1 MNCRNRNPRI
11 SFKFF
16 CGAIALASLF
26 FSGVE
31 ARTQYPLE
39 FPAKSQVSKDGTA
52 LLLEDYA
59 NAPLSSL
66 RGDGP
71 YPSPIDFHEVLGR
84 LNTLVSEPP
93 NAPGFASRFF
103 VNDLNGVLYI
113 LDKKTKKFFPYIDFP
128 RVFPRM
134 DTERFASGIVTVIF
148 DPAYAKNGK
157 FYTVHT
163 ESPERAGTGM
173 PTNASMPGL
182 NLTGYTTTPLVKPP
196 AGEVPN
202 ESVLV
207 EWTDTNIKNATFEGT
222 AREIL
227 RVGFSFDVHQMG
239 DLLFNPLAKPGDND
253 YGNLYVSMG
262 DGGGGETAGIT
273 HTFPQQLNALQGKI
287 LRITPDISL
296 RPKDMLSA
304 NGRYRIPSTG
314 PDPNP
319 FLSTPGARPEII
331 AYGFRNPH
339 RMTWDAVTNT
349 LLVNDIGLHSWEEV
363 NIITKGGNY
372 GWAEREGNE
381 VVNIARSD
389 KTGSQLDPRIP
400 FPDPDVLTVVGIEKP
415 VAPIYPVA
423 LYSHIEGDAMGSGFV
438 YRGKLMPQMVG
449 KYLFTDI
456 STGRMF
462 YTDLADMIATNRVR
476 GKQAPIHEIQIMYKS
491 PYDASLKAPEKRR
504 MYDIVKDAFAH
515 KDGLPNP
522 NTVLPEGSRTTGGWR
537 GKIFMP
543 AKPDPYGVMYGGGRA
558 DVRLSMGGDGELYVL
573 SKSDGMIRK
582 LTAVVTPP
590 PAAAKEAAAR

>member
-1 MNCRNRNPRI
+1 M
-11 SFKFF
+11 
-16 CGAIALASLF
+16 AMLAALLLSAMA
-26 FSGVE
+26 
-31 ARTQYPLE
+31 ARAQYPLE
-39 FPAKSQVSKDGTA
+39 FPAKSQVSMDGTA
-52 LLLEDYA
+52 ILIEDYA

-84 LNTLVSEPP
+84 LNGLVSEPS
-93 NAPGFASRFF
+93 NAPGSASRFF

-113 LDKKTKKFFPYIDFP
+113 LDKKTKKFIPYIVFP
-128 RVFPRM
+128 EVFPRM
-134 DTERFASGIVTVIF
+134 DTERFASGIVTIQF
-148 DPAYAKNGK
+148 DPDYAHNGK

-163 ESPERAGTGM
+163 EVPENSGSPM
-173 PTNASMPGL
+173 PTNAKLPAL
-182 NLTGYTTTPLVKPP
+182 NLTGYTTTPIVNPP

-207 EWTDTNIKNATFEGT
+207 EWTDSNIKNTTFEGT

-253 YGNLYVSMG
+253 YGNLYISMG
-262 DGGGGETAGIT
+262 DGGGGENAGIT

-287 LRITPDISL
+287 LRITPDLKL
-296 RPKDMLSA
+296 RPNDMLSA
-304 NGRYRIPSTG
+304 NGRYTIPSTG

-319 FLSTPGARPEII
+319 FLTTPGARPEII

-339 RMTWDAVTNT
+339 RITWDPVTDT
-349 LLVNDIGLHSWEEV
+349 LLANDIGLHSWEEV

-381 VVNIARSD
+381 AVIIARSD
-389 KTGSQLDPRIP
+389 KTLSQYNPKLP
-400 FPDPDVLTVVGIEKP
+400 FPEPDLLTVAGIEKP
-415 VAPIYPVA
+415 VEPIYPVA
-423 LYSHIEGDAMGSGFV
+423 LYSHVEGDAMGSGFV

-456 STGRMF
+456 STGRLF
-462 YTDLADMIATNRVR
+462 YTDLAEMIASQRVR
-476 GKQAPIHEIQIMYKS
+476 GKQAPIHEIQIMYRS
-491 PYDASLKAPEKRR
+491 PYDASLKGPVKRR

-543 AKPDPYGVMYGGGRA
+543 AKADPYGVMYGGGRA
-558 DVRLSMGGDGELYVL
+558 DVRLSMGGDGEIYVL

-582 LTAVVTPP
+582 LAAVITPP
-590 PAAAKEAAAR
+590 PATAKQTAAAR